1 MDDDACRARRV
12 REIDALRDEITRLAG
27 HLNAANYRFLKLIAE
42 FDRCAGWVD
51 NATHSCAHWLN
62 WKCGIAIG
70 AAREKVRVAH
80 ALETLPKISA
90 AMERGEISYSKV
102 REMTRVACA
111 ATEEALLMIA
121 RHGTAAHVEKMV
133 RGVRRAMNP
142 EEMKR
147 EAMQQA
153 ERSVR
158 WQYDADG
165 SLLLRAKLPAEIG
178 AIVLKAMELAIKEI
192 PLEQVSQSRADVP
205 AGTPTVKSTP
215 CARRADALA
224 LLAESFLEHGVAATN
239 GGDRNQIVVHVA
251 EETLRNH
258 AAGCCEIE
266 HGPAIA
272 AETARRLAC
281 DASIVTL
288 IENENGGPLNLGR
301 KTRTISTPLRRFLRA
316 RDKGCRF
323 PGCAN
328 THHIDAHHI
337 HHWANGGATKPSNLV
352 SLCSFHHRKVHE
364 GGMRVEVLDDGALRF
379 IRPDGTT
386 IDSTAQG
393 CTQPLS
399 DWTQLPREH
408 GALGIQINEKTAA
421 TKWLGERC
429 DYGLGVEVLML
440 QAKRGTRVRAFQREC
455 GGEGSIRSSNPETHE
470 AAARHEPTREL

>member
-1 MDDDACRARRV
+1 MDDDARRAQRV
-12 REIDALRDEITRLAG
+12 REIDALRDEITQLAG
-27 HLNAANYRFLKLIAE
+27 HLNAANYRFLKLVAE
-42 FDRCAGWVD
+42 FDRRAGWVD
-51 NATHSCAHWLN
+51 HATHSCAHWLN
-62 WKCGIAIG
+62 WKCGIAMG
-70 AAREKVRVAH
+70 AAREKVRVAR
-80 ALETLPKISA
+80 ALESLPKISA

-111 ATEEALLMIA
+111 ATEEALVMIA

-133 RGVRRAMNP
+133 RGFRRAKNA
-142 EEMKR
+142 EEMQR
-147 EAMQQA
+147 EAVQQA
-153 ERSVR
+153 ERSVS
-158 WQYDADG
+158 WHYDADG

-178 AIVLKAMELAIKEI
+178 AIVLKAMELAIEEI

-205 AGTPTVKSTP
+205 AGTPTVKSIP
-215 CARRADALA
+215 SARRADALA
-224 LLAESFLEHGVAATN
+224 LLAESFLEHGVAATT
-239 GGDRNQIVVHVA
+239 GGERNQIIVHVA

-258 AAGCCEIE
+258 AAGCCEFE
-266 HGPAIA
+266 QGPAIA

-281 DASIVTL
+281 DASIITL
-288 IENENGGPLNLGR
+288 IESENGDPLNLGR

-337 HHWANGGATKPSNLV
+337 QHWANGGNTKPSNLV

-364 GGMRVEVLDDGALRF
+364 GGMRIEVLDDGALRF
-379 IRPDGTT
+379 IKPDGTM

-399 DWTQLPREH
+399 DWTQIYREH
-408 GALGIQINEKTAA
+408 GELEIHINEKTAA

-429 DYGLGVEVLML
+429 DYGLGVEVLL
-440 QAKRGTRVRAFQREC
+440 AQAKRGRSVGAFQRE
-455 GGEGSIRSSNPETHE
+455 R
-470 AAARHEPTREL
+470 